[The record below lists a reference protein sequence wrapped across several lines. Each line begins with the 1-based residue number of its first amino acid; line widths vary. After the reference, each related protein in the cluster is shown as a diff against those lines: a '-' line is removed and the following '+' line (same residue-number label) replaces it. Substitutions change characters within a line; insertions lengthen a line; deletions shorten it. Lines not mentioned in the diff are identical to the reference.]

1 MTGLGKKDKRI
12 SCIWMGSCLET
23 KWKIWLVI
31 MKTVLNFY
39 ILILNLQLSI
49 VILKLDDH
57 SFGNSTCILSL
68 QDEPSVMMVILAFSE
83 LLSFKWG
90 KRNRI
95 AERGNRITEKERLGV
110 GLFEFIKIF
119 FCNLSLH
126 HFCYQL
132 CICN

>member
-1 MTGLGKKDKRI
+1 
-12 SCIWMGSCLET
+12 
-23 KWKIWLVI
+23 

-68 QDEPSVMMVILAFSE
+68 QDEPSVMMVILAYSE

-95 AERGNRITEKERLGV
+95 AERGNRITEKGKARCR
-110 GLFEFIKIF
+110 FI
-119 FCNLSLH
+119 
-126 HFCYQL
+126 
-132 CICN
+132 